1 MFSFRLADH
10 QGKPGVQLVEIVQ
23 NGEVVGAVYP
33 TETGLKIVSRY
44 LLADP
49 ETAVEFDR
57 SKLPPIP
64 AILIHLL
71 RKGRH

>member
-1 MFSFRLADH
+1 MADH
-10 QGKPGVQLVEIVQ
+10 EAKPGVKLVEIVQ
-23 NGEVVGAVYP
+23 DGEVVGAIYP
-33 TETGLKIVSRY
+33 TETGLKIMSRY

-49 ETAVEFDR
+49 ETAVEIDR